1 MIVLWE
7 KLKGYA
13 AALGLILA
21 AIGIA
26 FLKGR
31 KAGVQHIETE
41 QARKRDALQQDY
53 DEIDNRGI
61 SPADAYSKLR
71 ERSRDRGMS

>member
-1 MIVLWE
+1 MIALWE

-13 AALGLILA
+13 AASGLILA

-31 KAGVQHIETE
+31 KAGVEHMEAEQTKRRIE
-41 QARKRDALQQDY
+41 ALQDRKAVDDDIANLGAQDV
-53 DEIDNRGI
+53 DQRLARWNRVE
-61 SPADAYSKLR
+61 D
-71 ERSRDRGMS
+71 

>member
-1 MIVLWE
+1 MIALWE

-13 AALGLILA
+13 AASGLILA

-31 KAGVQHIETE
+31 KAGVEHIETE
-41 QARKRDALQQDY
+41 QARKRDALQQHY
-53 DEIDNRGI
+53 DEIDGRGV
-61 SPADAYSKLR
+61 SPDNAYSRLR
-71 ERSRDRGMS
+71 ERSRTRDVP